1 MVNRPATPESTPAR
15 KPAAARPASE
25 RRERARGQI
34 GADAGLL
41 GQSKLHPFGD
51 LHTLQHLSARL
62 ARNLR
67 PVFEGYMRAETRC
80 WAEPL
85 EVVRFSDYRS
95 ERGDALT
102 AWLPMG
108 MDGRAMLCAVD
119 GAFVVGLLDIFFGGT
134 GTAPA
139 TATDLSPAAEALVTR
154 LGAGIADQLELTWE
168 PVARAA
174 FSVGICETNAAHVSG
189 IESDEVMVVTRFGI
203 AGEGAAPVFVDLLY
217 PVATLKPFT
226 QVLTGKVVAKPAEAD
241 AAWQMSLTR
250 AAMTVRMP
258 VRSVLAEPVLPL
270 RRLMDLKPGD
280 VIPIAFNND
289 VPIVIGDTCVGT
301 GTVGTSNGRAA
312 IRISTLKGPIA

>member
-1 MVNRPATPESTPAR
+1 MVNRPATPES
-15 KPAAARPASE
+15 AAARKGQRTASE
-25 RRERARGQI
+25 RRERSREQV

-67 PVFEGYMRAETRC
+67 PVFEGYMRTETRC

-108 MDGRAMLCAVD
+108 MDGRVMLCAVD
-119 GAFVVGLLDIFFGGT
+119 GAFVVGLLDIFFGGS
-134 GTAPA
+134 GTDPV

-174 FSVGICETNAAHVSG
+174 FSVGGCETNAAHVSG
-189 IESDEVMVVTRFGI
+189 IENDEVMVVTRFGV
-203 AGEGAAPVFVDLLY
+203 AGEQGAPVFVDLLY
-217 PVATLKPFT
+217 PVAALKPFT

-241 AAWQMSLTR
+241 AQWQLSLTR

-280 VIPIAFNND
+280 IIPIAFNND
-289 VPIVIGDTCVGT
+289 VPIVIGDTRVGT

-312 IRISTLKGPIA
+312 IRISKLEGPIA

>member
-1 MVNRPATPESTPAR
+1 MVNRPAIPESSVSR
-15 KPAAARPASE
+15 KGARPASE
-25 RRERARGQI
+25 RRERARGAV
-34 GADAGLL
+34 GGDAGLL

-67 PVFEGYMRAETRC
+67 PVFEGYLRQETRC

-85 EVVRFSDYRS
+85 EVVRFSDYRG

-119 GAFVVGLLDIFFGGT
+119 GGFVVGLLDIFFGGT
-134 GTAPA
+134 GSAPVA
-139 TATDLSPAAEALVTR
+139 ATDLSPAAEALVTR

-174 FSVGICETNAAHVSG
+174 FSVGTCESNAAHVAG
-189 IESDEVMVVTRFGI
+189 IEADEVVVVTRFGV
-203 AGEGAAPVFVDLLY
+203 AGEKAKPVFVDLLY
-217 PVATLKPFT
+217 PVNALKPFT
-226 QVLTGKVVAKPAEAD
+226 QVLTGKVVAKAVEVD
-241 AAWQMSLTR
+241 AGWQMALTR

>member
-1 MVNRPATPESTPAR
+1 MVNRPATPESPAAR
-15 KPAAARPASE
+15 KGGRAASE
-25 RRERARGQI
+25 RRERTRDAGQ
-34 GADAGLL
+34 ADAGLL

-67 PVFEGYMRAETRC
+67 PVFEGYMRVEARC

-85 EVVRFSDYRS
+85 EVVRFADYRA

-108 MDGRAMLCAVD
+108 MDGRVMLCAFD

-134 GTAPA
+134 GAAPI

-174 FSVGICETNAAHVSG
+174 FSVGSCETNAAHVSG
-189 IESDEVMVVTRFGI
+189 IEGDEVVVVTRFGV
-203 AGEGAAPVFVDLLY
+203 AGENAKPVFVDLLY
-217 PVATLKPFT
+217 PVAALKPFT

-241 AAWQMSLTR
+241 AEWQMGLTR

-270 RRLMDLKPGD
+270 HRLMDLKPGD

-289 VPIVIGDTCVGT
+289 VPIVVGSNCIGT

-312 IRISTLKGPIA
+312 IRISKLEGPIA

>member
-1 MVNRPATPESTPAR
+1 MVNRPATPESP
-15 KPAAARPASE
+15 RPAKGGRAVSE
-25 RRERARGQI
+25 RRERARGQ
-34 GADAGLL
+34 GQADAGLL

-67 PVFEGYMRAETRC
+67 PVFERYMRSEARC

-85 EVVRFSDYRS
+85 EVVRFSDYRG

-102 AWLPMG
+102 AWLPMA
-108 MDGRAMLCAVD
+108 MDGRAMLCAID

-134 GTAPA
+134 GNAPV

-154 LGAGIADQLELTWE
+154 LGAGVADQLELTWE

-174 FSVGICETNAAHVSG
+174 FSVGLCETNAAHVSG
-189 IESDEVMVVTRFGI
+189 IESDEVVVVTRFGV
-203 AGEGAAPVFVDLLY
+203 AGENAKPVFVDLLY
-217 PVATLKPFT
+217 PVVALKPFT

-241 AAWQMSLTR
+241 AEWQMGLTR

-289 VPIVIGDTCVGT
+289 VPIVVGTNCIGT

-312 IRISTLKGPIA
+312 IRISKLEGPIA